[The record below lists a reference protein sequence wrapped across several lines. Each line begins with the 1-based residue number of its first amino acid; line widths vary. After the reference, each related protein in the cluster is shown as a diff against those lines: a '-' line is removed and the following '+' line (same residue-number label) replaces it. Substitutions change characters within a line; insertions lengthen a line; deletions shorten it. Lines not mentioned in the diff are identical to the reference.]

1 MTEDNN
7 REEQFEDNPSSEAS
21 GQDVPPQNLEEEVWG
36 APPLDEKVPNPGG
49 DKTASQGDS
58 SLSQEE
64 TDALVK
70 GLEGLDFLSEG
81 IPEIP
86 NLESGQED
94 SPGEAASQG
103 SIDDIIASVQGTQ
116 FDLSDDGSSQ
126 PAPAQTGTETRPASF
141 PALES
146 GPVGFSGEGSQT
158 LSLLM
163 DIPVQ
168 LSVVL
173 GRARKTIG
181 EILALEAG
189 SIVELDRLAGEPV
202 DVLAN
207 GRLILKGEVVVI
219 DESFGI
225 RVTEL
230 VSKL

>member
-1 MTEDNN
+1 MTEDSN
-7 REEQFEDNPSSEAS
+7 RQDQLEQAPSGESSELEAP
-21 GQDVPPQNLEEEVWG
+21 DIRNLEEVWG
-36 APPLDEKVPNPGG
+36 APPLDEKVPGG
-49 DKTASQGDS
+49 GSLKTPQDGGTQ
-58 SLSQEE
+58 LSQEE

-86 NLESGQED
+86 NLESQPEPASGQ
-94 SPGEAASQG
+94 ASSGQA
-103 SIDDIIASVQGTQ
+103 SIDDIIASVQGAQ
-116 FDLSDDGSSQ
+116 FDLTSPG
-126 PAPAQTGTETRPASF
+126 PAASEPVSETRPASF
-141 PALES
+141 PSFDA
-146 GPVGFSGEGSQT
+146 GSAVSAGVPDSRA

-173 GRARKTIG
+173 GRTQKTIG
-181 EILALEAG
+181 DILALEAG
-189 SIVELDRLAGEPV
+189 SIVELDKLAGEPV

-207 GRLILKGEVVVI
+207 GKLILKGEVVVI

-230 VSKL
+230 VSRI